1 MKGLRMIVART
12 ACLAALASLCSS
24 AFADPPVPDTV
35 TVAAVHAASAGTEP
49 RPDLAYL
56 RAIALPDAALDPSEL
71 GDLRGGEIVV
81 VQGSSQN
88 LSAVNS
94 GNTVSGMTVDS
105 GAMNINANAFN
116 GYEGIGNFV
125 INTGHNNNLMGSV
138 SVNVMVTP
146 Q

>member
-12 ACLAALASLCSS
+12 ACLAALASLYSS
-24 AFADPPVPDTV
+24 AFADPPVPDTA
-35 TVAAVHAASAGTEP
+35 TVAAVHAASAATEP

-94 GNTVSGMTVDS
+94 GNTVSGVTVDS